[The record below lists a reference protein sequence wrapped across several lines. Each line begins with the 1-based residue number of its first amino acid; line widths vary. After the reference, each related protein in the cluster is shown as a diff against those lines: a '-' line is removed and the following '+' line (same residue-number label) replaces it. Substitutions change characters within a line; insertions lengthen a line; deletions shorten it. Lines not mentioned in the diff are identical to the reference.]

1 MCTTRSS
8 RCPNALWS
16 SWWAHFTFSIPIWP
30 HSNTRK
36 SLRFH
41 CRKMILFG
49 NVGALS
55 SPNDGPSFPL
65 PWTLSWWFIMSALPT
80 YSNSCV
86 IVDDKHNFT
95 RLWVQMWTSVP
106 KCQCS
111 IFFCFL
117 TVFEILAAV
126 AVSFLC
132 VDFYFANFFGRKKSL
147 GKLWIF
153 LV

>member
-1 MCTTRSS
+1 M
-8 RCPNALWS
+8 PYGPVGGHIL
-16 SWWAHFTFSIPIWP
+16 HFPFQFGPIVTLESHWDFIAE
-30 HSNTRK
+30 K
-36 SLRFH
+36 I
-41 CRKMILFG
+41 ILFG

-55 SPNDGPSFPL
+55 SPNDDPSFPL

-86 IVDDKHNFT
+86 IVDDDKHNFT

-126 AVSFLC
+126 AVSCLC
-132 VDFYFANFFGRKKSL
+132 VDFYFAIFFGEKKKL
-147 GKLWIF
+147 GKIVDF
-153 LV
+153 F